1 MSNYLRNWSR
11 ERRKVGARPVK
22 DSEDG
27 LGAVHGG
34 ESGGKQPCGVTS
46 ISGLSMLVLNEE
58 WAVRSS

>member
-1 MSNYLRNWSR
+1 MR
-11 ERRKVGARPVK
+11 ARPVR

-34 ESGGKQPCGVTS
+34 ELVGKRPCGVTS

-58 WAVRSS
+58 WAVRPS

>member
-11 ERRKVGARPVK
+11 ERGKVGARPVE

-46 ISGLSMLVLNEE
+46 ISGLSMLVLQ
-58 WAVRSS
+58 